1 MRCRG
6 GDSPARRC
14 IGAINR
20 LSLKWHW
27 PPICHCEGALRPWQ
41 SREGSY
47 VFAGSILL
55 FNRVLRDSHVASL
68 LGMTNLGTSRHKIH
82 TSNIASLQ
90 GGHSPQGHAASVRPQ
105 SRQRLRSERR
115 YRRNWF
121 LPFYRQSV
129 RIASVMPG
137 AACRSPTTLHRYS
150 ANKQQKQGRTGL
162 GASLFF
168 QLLIPPPAWACR
180 GAYTWSSSRR
190 GGCSHSRCSGTGGR
204 RAACAARRPCTPGR
218 SRAARRPS

>member
-1 MRCRG
+1 MCICRDNVMRCRG

-27 PPICHCEGALRPWQ
+27 PQNCHCEGALRPWQ

-90 GGHSPQGHAASVRPQ
+90 GAHYPQGARRIRKAAKPPTAAQGTPLQ
-105 SRQRLRSERR
+105 SNLAARAVGDGLYGLQ
-115 YRRNWF
+115 
-121 LPFYRQSV
+121 LPPRDCHV
-129 RIASVMPG
+129 
-137 AACRSPTTLHRYS
+137 
-150 ANKQQKQGRTGL
+150 
-162 GASLFF
+162 ASLLAMTH
-168 QLLIPPPAWACR
+168 QVVRRCTSALLPLN
-180 GAYTWSSSRR
+180 GSVQ
-190 GGCSHSRCSGTGGR
+190 GGH
-204 RAACAARRPCTPGR
+204 
-218 SRAARRPS
+218 

>member
-6 GDSPARRC
+6 EDSPARRC
-14 IGAINR
+14 IGA
-20 LSLKWHW
+20 LKWHW
-27 PPICHCEGALRPWQ
+27 PPNCRCEGALRPWQ

-55 FNRVLRDSHVASL
+55 FKRVLRDSHVASL

-115 YRRNWF
+115 YRRNRCA
-121 LPFYRQSV
+121 PFYRQPVRVGSV
-129 RIASVMPG
+129 PPG
-137 AACRSPTTLHRYS
+137 AACRSPTLAGS
-150 ANKQQKQGRTGL
+150 ALCQPVRLSSTAPRGVDFPNSAYPTKPTHQRSSIYH
-162 GASLFF
+162 ADRFF
-168 QLLIPPPAWACR
+168 EDR
-180 GAYTWSSSRR
+180 RSS
-190 GGCSHSRCSGTGGR
+190 CSQF
-204 RAACAARRPCTPGR
+204 
-218 SRAARRPS
+218 

>member
-20 LSLKWHW
+20 LSLKWRW
-27 PPICHCEGALRPWQ
+27 PQNCHCEGALRPWQ

-90 GGHSPQGHAASVRPQ
+90 GGHSPQGHAASVRRQ

-115 YRRNWF
+115 YRRNW
-121 LPFYRQSV
+121 SV
-129 RIASVMPG
+129 HFIDALYELQVP
-137 AACRSPTTLHRYS
+137 
-150 ANKQQKQGRTGL
+150 
-162 GASLFF
+162 
-168 QLLIPPPAWACR
+168 
-180 GAYTWSSSRR
+180 SRD
-190 GGCSHSRCSGTGGR
+190 
-204 RAACAARRPCTPGR
+204 CTPRALPRASRSGR
-218 SRAARRPS
+218 HVGLRPPRNDKSGAPVPF

>member
-1 MRCRG
+1 MCICRDNVMRCMG

-27 PPICHCEGALRPWQ
+27 PQNCHCEGALRPWQ

-115 YRRNWF
+115 YRRNRCI
-121 LPFYRQSV
+121 LFYRQPV
-129 RIASVMPG
+129 RIG
-137 AACRSPTTLHRYS
+137 S
-150 ANKQQKQGRTGL
+150 AFPRLPRPLWGLAMTNL
-162 GASLFF
+162 GALR
-168 QLLIPPPAWACR
+168 LLTA
-180 GAYTWSSSRR
+180 SSSD
-190 GGCSHSRCSGTGGR
+190 TG
-204 RAACAARRPCTPGR
+204 P
-218 SRAARRPS
+218 

>member
-27 PPICHCEGALRPWQ
+27 PQNCHCEGALRPWQ
-41 SREGSY
+41 SREGSC

-90 GGHSPQGHAASVRPQ
+90 GGHSPQGHAASVRRQ

-115 YRRNWF
+115 YRRNRCA
-121 LPFYRQSV
+121 PFYRQPVRGGSV
-129 RIASVMPG
+129 PPG
-137 AACRSPTTLHRYS
+137 AACRSPTLAGS
-150 ANKQQKQGRTGL
+150 ALCQPVRLSSTAPRGVDFPNSAYPTKPTHQRSSIYH
-162 GASLFF
+162 ADRFF
-168 QLLIPPPAWACR
+168 EDR
-180 GAYTWSSSRR
+180 RSS
-190 GGCSHSRCSGTGGR
+190 CSQF
-204 RAACAARRPCTPGR
+204 
-218 SRAARRPS
+218 

>member
-14 IGAINR
+14 IGA
-20 LSLKWHW
+20 LKWHW
-27 PPICHCEGALRPWQ
+27 PPNCRCEGALRPWQ

-115 YRRNWF
+115 YRRNRCA
-121 LPFYRQSV
+121 PFYRQPVRVGSV
-129 RIASVMPG
+129 PPG
-137 AACRSPTTLHRYS
+137 ATCRSPTLAGS
-150 ANKQQKQGRTGL
+150 ALCQPVRLSSTAPRGVDFPNSAYPTKPTHQRSSIYH
-162 GASLFF
+162 ADRFF
-168 QLLIPPPAWACR
+168 EDR
-180 GAYTWSSSRR
+180 RSSR
-190 GGCSHSRCSGTGGR
+190 SQF
-204 RAACAARRPCTPGR
+204 
-218 SRAARRPS
+218 